1 MLKLILSSEIV
12 IQKRTLLICLKRILT
27 KTFFYLLLL
36 KFKYTIL
43 SSKIS
48 NKTLNDLEFFTV
60 LDSIASYCNT
70 NLGKAAVLQIEPISN
85 NDILLDQLHQTNE
98 YLASIQNEN
107 KIPNHHFEEITKEI
121 HILGIEDSYLEAASF
136 QNIVTISNTVNV
148 LIKFFKKFK
157 EYYATLHSFSKD
169 IEYTKAIIEYIDKI
183 ISKFD
188 EVNDNASIEL
198 KTIRKDINAI
208 RGQIGGSFTKA
219 LNHYAKHEF
228 LDDIRES
235 VVDNQRVLAV
245 QAMHRRKVKG
255 TILGNSKTGSI
266 VFIAP
271 EATLKFSRELQN
283 LLYEEQEEIIRILK
297 VLTNNIRPFT
307 GLLKQYQGY
316 LSHIDALAAKAKYA
330 IQINGLLPKISSHK
344 KVYFRDAYHPI
355 LLENNKKQQIETV
368 PQTLELNKQQQIIV
382 ISGPNAGGK
391 SITLKTIGLLQLMIQ
406 SGILIPVHER
416 SEVYFFESILTDIG
430 DNQSIENQLSTYSY
444 RLKNMRNFLRKCN
457 ENTMFLIDEFGT
469 GSDPE
474 LGGALA
480 EIFLEEFYNKGA
492 FGVITTHYSN
502 LKVLADELEN
512 VCNANM
518 QFDEKTLEPLFT
530 LLTGQA
536 GSSFTF
542 EVAQKNGIP
551 FSLINRAKKKVDR
564 GKIRLDKTI
573 SNLQKERNKLQKT
586 SENLEKEQNKAKQH
600 SENLSEKE
608 IKIQDKLESF
618 QELYDDN
625 QKMLFIGRKI
635 NELSN
640 NFFQTNNKKKLL
652 ADFMKWIMMEKNKY
666 AEKNKTVTK
675 SKATVNKEKLNKVAV
690 KKKLEST
697 RKEVLVAVKKI
708 RHKKKVVEKQ
718 ITTAKAN
725 YNYKLN
731 DKVRLIDGRAVGT
744 IDKIEKNIATI
755 NYGSFTTKANTSKLE
770 LVEAAKIKAN

>member
-1 MLKLILSSEIV
+1 M
-12 IQKRTLLICLKRILT
+12 
-27 KTFFYLLLL
+27 
-36 KFKYTIL
+36 
-43 SSKIS
+43 
-48 NKTLNDLEFFTV
+48 NDLEFFTV
-60 LDSIASYCNT
+60 LESIVSYCNT
-70 NLGKAAVLQIEPISN
+70 NLGKEAVLQFEPIQN
-85 NDILLDQLHQTNE
+85 EHILLNQLHQTNE
-98 YLASIQNEN
+98 YLASFQNETN
-107 KIPNHHFEEITKEI
+107 IPNHYFEEITKEI

-136 QNIVTISNTVNV
+136 QNIVTISKTVNA

-169 IEYTKAIIEYIDKI
+169 IEYTKVIIEYIDKI
-183 ISKFD
+183 ISKFG

-208 RGQIGGSFTKA
+208 RGQIGSSFTKA
-219 LNHYAKHEF
+219 LNHYAKHDF

-297 VLTNNIRPFT
+297 ILTNNIRPFT

-316 LSHIDALAAKAKYA
+316 LSHIDAVAAKAKYA
-330 IQINGLLPKISSHK
+330 IQINGLLPKVSNHK
-344 KVYFRDAYHPI
+344 KIFLRDAYHPI
-355 LLENNKKQQIETV
+355 LLENNIKQQIETV
-368 PQTLELNKQQQIIV
+368 PQTLELNEQQQIIV

-457 ENTMFLIDEFGT
+457 ENTLFLIDEFGT

-551 FSLINRAKKKVDR
+551 FSLINRAKKKVAR

-608 IKIQDKLESF
+608 LKIQDKLESF

-625 QKMLFIGRKI
+625 QKMLSIGRRI

-675 SKATVNKEKLNKVAV
+675 SKATVKKEKLNKVAV
-690 KKKLEST
+690 EKKLEST

-744 IDKIEKNIATI
+744 IDKIEKNIATV
-755 NYGSFTTKANTSKLE
+755 NYGLFTTKANTSKLE
-770 LVEAAKIKAN
+770 LVEAAK

>member
-1 MLKLILSSEIV
+1 
-12 IQKRTLLICLKRILT
+12 
-27 KTFFYLLLL
+27 
-36 KFKYTIL
+36 
-43 SSKIS
+43 
-48 NKTLNDLEFFTV
+48 V
-60 LDSIASYCNT
+60 LQSIASYCNT
-70 NLGKAAVLQIEPISN
+70 NLGKEAVLQIEPKLN
-85 NDILLDQLHQTNE
+85 KENLLDQLHQTNE
-98 YLASIQNEN
+98 YLASFQNDN
-107 KIPNHHFEEITKEI
+107 KIPNHHFDEITKEI
-121 HILGIEDSYLEAASF
+121 HILSIEDSFLEAASF
-136 QNIVTISNTVNV
+136 QQIVTISHTVNA

-157 EYYATLHSFSKD
+157 EYYPGLYTFSEQ
-169 IEYTKAIIEYIDKI
+169 IEYTKAIIAHIDKI
-183 ISKFD
+183 ISKFG
-188 EVNDNASIEL
+188 EVNDNASEAL
-198 KTIRKDINAI
+198 KTIRKDINTI
-208 RGQIGGSFTKA
+208 RGQIGASFTKA
-219 LNHYAKHEF
+219 LNHYAKHDF

-245 QAMHRRKVKG
+245 QAMRRRKVKG

-283 LLYEEQEEIIRILK
+283 LLYEEQEEIVRILK
-297 VLTNNIRPFT
+297 ILTNNIRPFT
-307 GLLKQYQGY
+307 ALLKQYQEY
-316 LSHIDALAAKAKYA
+316 LSHIDMVAAKAKYA
-330 IQINGLLPKISSHK
+330 IQINALLPKISSRK
-344 KVYFRDAYHPI
+344 KVYLRDAYHPI
-355 LLENNKKQQIETV
+355 LLESNKKQQIKTI
-368 PQTLELNKQQQIIV
+368 PQTLELNEQQKIIV

-457 ENTMFLIDEFGT
+457 ENTLFLIDEFGT

-492 FGVITTHYSN
+492 YGVITTHYSN

-530 LLTGQA
+530 LFIGQA

-551 FSLINRAKKKVDR
+551 FSLINRAKKKVAH

-586 SENLEKEQNKAKQH
+586 SESLEKEQNKAKQH

-608 IKIQDKLESF
+608 LKIQDKLESF

-625 QKMLFIGRKI
+625 QKMLSIGRKI

-640 NFFQTNNKKKLL
+640 NFFQTSNKKKLL
-652 ADFMKWIMMEKNKY
+652 SDFMKWIMMEKNKY
-666 AEKNKTVTK
+666 AEKNKLATK
-675 SKATVNKEKLNKVAV
+675 SKAAVKHKKIEKVANE
-690 KKKLEST
+690 KKLETT
-697 RKEVLVAVKKI
+697 RKEVLVAVKEI
-708 RHKKKVVEKQ
+708 RHKKQAVEKQ
-718 ITTAKAN
+718 ITKAKSD
-725 YNYKLN
+725 YIYKLN

-744 IDKIEKNIATI
+744 IDKIEKNIATV

-770 LVEAAKIKAN
+770 LVEAAK

>member
-1 MLKLILSSEIV
+1 M
-12 IQKRTLLICLKRILT
+12 
-27 KTFFYLLLL
+27 
-36 KFKYTIL
+36 
-43 SSKIS
+43 
-48 NKTLNDLEFFTV
+48 NDLEFFTV
-60 LDSIASYCNT
+60 LESIVSYCNT
-70 NLGKAAVLQIEPISN
+70 NLGKEAVLQFEPIQN
-85 NDILLDQLHQTNE
+85 EHILLDQLHQTNE
-98 YLASIQNEN
+98 YLASFQNEN
-107 KIPNHHFEEITKEI
+107 KIPNHYFEEITKEI

-136 QNIVTISNTVNV
+136 QNIVTISKTVNA

-169 IEYTKAIIEYIDKI
+169 IEYTKVIIEYIDKI
-183 ISKFD
+183 ISKFG
-188 EVNDNASIEL
+188 EVNDNASNEL

-208 RGQIGGSFTKA
+208 RGQIGSSFTKA
-219 LNHYAKHEF
+219 LNHYAKHDF

-297 VLTNNIRPFT
+297 ILTNNIRPFT

-316 LSHIDALAAKAKYA
+316 LSHIDAVAAKAKYA
-330 IQINGLLPKISSHK
+330 IQINGLLPKVSNHK
-344 KVYFRDAYHPI
+344 KVFLRDAYHPI

-368 PQTLELNKQQQIIV
+368 PQTLELNEQQQIIV

-457 ENTMFLIDEFGT
+457 ENTLFLIDEFGT

-551 FSLINRAKKKVDR
+551 FSLINRAKKKVAR

-608 IKIQDKLESF
+608 LKIQDKLESF

-625 QKMLFIGRKI
+625 QKMLSIGRRI

-675 SKATVNKEKLNKVAV
+675 SKATVKKEKLNKVAV
-690 KKKLEST
+690 EKKLEST

-744 IDKIEKNIATI
+744 IDKIEKNIATV
-755 NYGSFTTKANTSKLE
+755 NYGLFTTKANISKLE
-770 LVEAAKIKAN
+770 LVEASK